1 MIGNAS
7 VKQGRS
13 APVLGRSN
21 LRKVASAG
29 EYGLSDAG
37 EPFCARGRAHSVT
50 NN

>member
-13 APVLGRSN
+13 APVLGRGN

-29 EYGLSDAG
+29 EYGLSDAV

>member
-1 MIGNAS
+1 MRNAS
-7 VKQGRS
+7 LKQGRS

-29 EYGLSDAG
+29 EYGLSDAC
-37 EPFCARGRAHSVT
+37 EAFCARGRAHSAT